1 MQDLCSDLTA
11 AARYAGSFP
20 AAAGGEG
27 CGLKAPDGVAA

>member
-20 AAAGGEG
+20 AAASGES
-27 CGLKAPDGVAA
+27 CGLKTPDGAAA